1 MTPTSNPP
9 TPQSSHTHR
18 EREPQRRPGPRARAP
33 SRSGSSSSARTRRA
47 ADGVTAVECPMI
59 RLIILPRWAAPRDPR
74 CRAPLPRTNRAH
86 RLSFPRPPP
95 IPFPPAA
102 FLTPGPG
109 RRKARA
115 RQHVVACHAMPLPC
129 GRDGRPWG
137 FPFRPPFASK
147 RMHGSR
153 AARRNQLKGSYVLL
167 THVETWTTGACKA
180 PVVSPDPQSTACS
193 HGSGTHARSC

>member
-9 TPQSSHTHR
+9 TPQSSHTHTESESPSDAQASAR
-18 EREPQRRPGPRARAP
+18 VRPRARGRP
-33 SRSGSSSSARTRRA
+33 RPPRTRRA

-59 RLIILPRWAAPRDPR
+59 RLIILPRWAAPRVVARPSLA
-74 CRAPLPRTNRAH
+74 RAFPFLVRRRSHFRRSRRA
-86 RLSFPRPPP
+86 RGA
-95 IPFPPAA
+95 PAA
-102 FLTPGPG
+102 FLTPG

-115 RQHVVACHAMPLPC
+115 RQHVVACHAIAMRA
-129 GRDGRPWG
+129 GRTALR
-137 FPFRPPFASK
+137 FPFPSAFASK